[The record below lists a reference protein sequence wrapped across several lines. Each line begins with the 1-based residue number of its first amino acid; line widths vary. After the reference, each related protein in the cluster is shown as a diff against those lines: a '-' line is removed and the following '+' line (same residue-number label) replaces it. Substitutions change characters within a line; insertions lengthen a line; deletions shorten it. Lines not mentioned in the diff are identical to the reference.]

1 MGEEGES
8 QRDPSGAGGLGTAAS
23 LGRSPPQGTPDLHE
37 GLGAPLRQGISEH
50 FTGRSSLQS
59 LWVPIQITALPTV
72 RPFYRAFRKPAPRRA
87 PRALPL
93 APPLRVG
100 PAPSHLHAAPGWGRS
115 AAARRTAPRALY
127 GTFSATGPPGPPFCP
142 SPLTPFPSSRRST
155 LWCGAGRSRAARRP
169 EGAGQRRLNGAG
181 PAGGWRPGE

>member
-8 QRDPSGAGGLGTAAS
+8 QRDLNGAGGLGAAAS

-72 RPFYRAFRKPAPRRA
+72 RPFYRIFREPAPRRA

-93 APPLRVG
+93 APPLRVD

-115 AAARRTAPRALY
+115 AAARRTAPAHSMVRSPRRDRRVRPSVPLL
-127 GTFSATGPPGPPFCP
+127 SPP
-142 SPLTPFPSSRRST
+142 SPVPAAPLY
-155 LWCGAGRSRAARRP
+155 GAGRGGHVPRAGRKER
-169 EGAGQRRLNGAG
+169 GS
-181 PAGGWRPGE
+181 GG